1 VSLYVREAG
10 DDSLPLGE
18 SYPLARRAH
27 RDEYPDDRDWMRE
40 TQIRLIAA
48 VMGSHGAIEY
58 GESLAGTPME
68 KHAANGLK
76 IQREKYE
83 EAVRKLAEYTAAG
96 ALLSLDARL
105 TLIRAAG
112 GDQQKIIQPPSPADL
127 STADTGK
134 PEGNKNHG
142 RIP

>member
-1 VSLYVREAG
+1 MSLYVRMSG

-18 SYPLARRAH
+18 NYPMPSRVS

-40 TQIRLIAA
+40 VQIRLIAA

-68 KHAANGLK
+68 KHVADGLR

-83 EAVRKLAEYTAAG
+83 ESVRRLAEYTAAG
-96 ALLSLDARL
+96 ATLSRDARE

-112 GDQQKIIQPPSPADL
+112 GDQQQIILAAL
-127 STADTGK
+127 T
-134 PEGNKNHG
+134 
-142 RIP
+142 R